1 VTEFWKGERET
12 EDPSQRDD
20 RNLERLRRQAERSVA
35 TSELI
40 RRRFDAGGLKPNDL
54 TDGDALRRLPVIA
67 KPDIIADQSER
78 PPYGDLIGVDRDEVV
93 RAYVGPGPQT
103 TFFTAADYEAT
114 IEHAAWAFATNG
126 FRADD
131 VVDVTI
137 MYHWVI
143 AGTLMDEG
151 YRRIGCAVVPGGIG
165 MVPVHLENFR
175 WLGVTG
181 LFAFPTFLE
190 ELAHGAEEHGVDPA
204 RDLNLRICTI
214 AGELRSDALRQRMED
229 FWGGM
234 KVREIYGGAEVP
246 FIAAECNAAAG
257 MHLNPDFIVEL
268 LHPETREPVAAGE
281 PGVVVATEMERA
293 AEPMIRYWTGDIV
306 AGLDREPCSC
316 GRTTPRMGRVL
327 GRVGEIPRVKGLF
340 LVPKQIEAG
349 LAQIDGSGRFQVVID
364 RPGRQDTVVLRVEHP
379 AAASEREREVVAP
392 WVVAAVKETTRLTCE
407 VELVEVGALDE
418 APLIDDRR
426 SI

>member
-1 VTEFWKGERET
+1 MTPFWKGEREA
-12 EDPSQRDD
+12 EDARTRAARSF
-20 RNLERLRRQAERSVA
+20 ERLRQHADRAMAS
-35 TSELI
+35 SELV
-40 RRRFDAGGLKPNDL
+40 RHRFESAGLKPADL
-54 TDGDALRRLPVIA
+54 TDDEALLRLPVIS
-67 KPDIIADQSER
+67 KPDIIADQAPR
-78 PPYGDLIGVDRDEVV
+78 PPYGALIGCDPVDVV
-93 RAYVGPGPQT
+93 RTYVGPGPQT
-103 TFFTAADYEAT
+103 TFFTADDYSATAD
-114 IEHAAWAFATNG
+114 HAAWAFATNG

-143 AGTLMDEG
+143 AGTIMDEG

-165 MVPVHLENFR
+165 MVPTHLENFR

-190 ELAHGAEEHGVDPA
+190 ELANGAKEHDVDPA
-204 RDLNLRICTI
+204 RDLSLRICTI
-214 AGELRSDALRQRMED
+214 AGEMRSEALRQRMED

-246 FIAAECNAAAG
+246 FVAAECDRGVG
-257 MHLNPDFIVEL
+257 MHLNPDFVIEL

-281 PGVVVATEMERA
+281 PGVVVATELERV

-306 AGLDREPCSC
+306 AGLNPEPCSC

-340 LVPKQIEAG
+340 LVPKQIEGG
-349 LAQIDGSGRFQVVID
+349 LARVEGSGRFQVVID
-364 RPGRQDTVVLRVEHP
+364 RPARQDTIRLRVEHR
-379 AAASEREREVVAP
+379 AAAAAER
-392 WVVAAVKETTRLTCE
+392 AALAAEMVSVVKEATRLTCE
-407 VELVEVGALDE
+407 VELVEVGALGD

-426 SI
+426 SF